1 MSKNLE
7 NFMEQNKDAFNEYEP
22 SAKLWDKLE
31 ADLKINNVSLHE
43 KAAVRKIN
51 MYKWVA
57 AASVTL
63 LIGGGI
69 FFFSQKNIEQVQ
81 PSFVKQHDEQKAKES
96 ITIKD
101 TLEIPTAPIQ
111 LKKEE
116 GFIVKQSLPK
126 DKKIEKIISD
136 KPENNEMLA
145 FNESKEHFAKL
156 ITYKGNEI
164 KKLAKNDPEVYK
176 NFSEDIA
183 ELNETYKQ
191 LNKQLP
197 KTNNKSALIN
207 AMIYNLQVQIDL
219 LNKQLIILNKIETIK
234 KKKDYENNI

>member
-7 NFMEQNKDAFNEYEP
+7 NFMEQNKDAFNDYKP
-22 SAKLWDKLE
+22 STKLWDKLE
-31 ADLKINNVSLHE
+31 ADLKANNVVLHQ

-57 AASVTL
+57 AASVIL

-69 FFFSQKNIEQVQ
+69 FFFAQKSIAPIQPNIA
-81 PSFVKQHDEQKAKES
+81 KQNNEQKAIEAVT
-96 ITIKD
+96 TID
-101 TLEIPTAPIQ
+101 TLKNNIGATIN
-111 LKKEE
+111 KEE
-116 GFIVKQSLPK
+116 KFIAKQSFENAEEKQKPSK
-126 DKKIEKIISD
+126 YIVEDK
-136 KPENNEMLA
+136 EMMA
-145 FNESKEHFAKL
+145 FNESKTHFAKL
-156 ITYKGNEI
+156 IAYKGNEI

-234 KKKDYENNI
+234 KKKEYENNI

>member
-7 NFMEQNKDAFNEYEP
+7 NFMEQNKDAFNDYKP
-22 SAKLWDKLE
+22 SEKLWDKLE
-31 ADLKINNVSLHE
+31 ADLKVSNVTLHQ

-57 AASVTL
+57 AASVIL
-63 LIGGGI
+63 LIGGGV
-69 FFFSQKNIEQVQ
+69 FFFTQKNIEPVQ
-81 PSFVKQHDEQKAKES
+81 PNFVKQNDAPKATEAIITIDTAKNNIAAPVNKEEKFIAEQSFENAKEKQKPS
-96 ITIKD
+96 KY
-101 TLEIPTAPIQ
+101 
-111 LKKEE
+111 
-116 GFIVKQSLPK
+116 IVE
-126 DKKIEKIISD
+126 DK
-136 KPENNEMLA
+136 EMLV
-145 FNESKEHFAKL
+145 FNESKTHFAKL
-156 ITYKGNEI
+156 IAYKGNEI

-176 NFSEDIA
+176 NFAEDID

>member
-7 NFMEQNKDAFNEYEP
+7 NFMEQNNDAFNEYEP

-31 ADLKINNVSLHE
+31 ADLKANNVLLHQ

-51 MYKWVA
+51 IYKWVA
-57 AASVTL
+57 AASVIL

-69 FFFSQKNIEQVQ
+69 FFFTQKSIEPAQ
-81 PSFVKQHDEQKAKES
+81 PNLVKQNDERKATES
-96 ITIKD
+96 ITTID
-101 TLEIPTAPIQ
+101 TSKNNISTPQ
-111 LKKEE
+111 NKEE
-116 GFIVKQSLPK
+116 KFIAKQSL
-126 DKKIEKIISD
+126 
-136 KPENNEMLA
+136 ENNVEKQKPSKYIVEDEEMAA
-145 FNESKEHFAKL
+145 FNESKAHFAKL
-156 ITYKGNEI
+156 IIYKGNEI

-176 NFSEDIA
+176 NFAGDLA
-183 ELNETYKQ
+183 ELNATYKE

>member
-7 NFMEQNKDAFNEYEP
+7 NFMEQNKDAFNDYEP

-31 ADLKINNVSLHE
+31 ADLKINNVVLHQ

-51 MYKWVA
+51 IYKWVA
-57 AASVTL
+57 AASVIL

-69 FFFSQKNIEQVQ
+69 FFFTQKSTEPIQPNIA
-81 PSFVKQHDEQKAKES
+81 KQHDEQKATES
-96 ITIKD
+96 ITTID
-101 TLEIPTAPIQ
+101 TAKNNISTPQ
-111 LKKEE
+111 NKENK
-116 GFIVKQSLPK
+116 FIAKQPF
-126 DKKIEKIISD
+126 
-136 KPENNEMLA
+136 ENNVEKQKLSKYIVEDEEMMA
-145 FNESKEHFAKL
+145 FNESRAHFAKL
-156 ITYKGNEI
+156 IAYKGNEI

-197 KTNNKSALIN
+197 QTNNKSALIN

>member
-7 NFMEQNKDAFNEYEP
+7 NFMEQNKDAFNDYEP

-31 ADLKINNVSLHE
+31 ANLKVSNVQLHQ

-57 AASVTL
+57 AASVIL
-63 LIGGGI
+63 LIGGSI
-69 FFFSQKNIEQVQ
+69 FFLMQKNIDTVQ
-81 PSFVKQHDEQKAKES
+81 PSFVKQNVETKPSEPITAIDTTNNS
-96 ITIKD
+96 IST
-101 TLEIPTAPIQ
+101 PQ
-111 LKKEE
+111 NKEE
-116 GFIVKQSLPK
+116 KFIAKQSLENTE
-126 DKKIEKIISD
+126 EKQ
-136 KPENNEMLA
+136 KPSKYIVEDEEMLA
-145 FNESKEHFAKL
+145 FNESKAHFAKL
-156 ITYKGNEI
+156 IAYKGNEI

>member
-7 NFMEQNKDAFNEYEP
+7 NFMKQNKDAFNDYKP
-22 SAKLWDKLE
+22 SEKLWNKLE
-31 ADLKINNVSLHE
+31 ADLKVNNVQLHQ

-57 AASVTL
+57 AASVIL

-69 FFFSQKNIEQVQ
+69 FFFNQKNTEPAQ
-81 PSFVKQHDEQKAKES
+81 PN
-96 ITIKD
+96 
-101 TLEIPTAPIQ
+101 
-111 LKKEE
+111 
-116 GFIVKQSLPK
+116 IVKQSDEQKDTKALITIDTPK
-126 DKKIEKIISD
+126 NNINDPVNKEEKFIAKQSLENTEEKQ
-136 KPENNEMLA
+136 KPSKYIVEDEEMLA
-145 FNESKEHFAKL
+145 FNESKTHFAKL

-183 ELNETYKQ
+183 ELNQTYKQ

-197 KTNNKSALIN
+197 NTNNKSALIN

>member
-7 NFMEQNKDAFNEYEP
+7 NFMEQNKDAFNDYEP

-31 ADLKINNVSLHE
+31 ADLKVNNVLLHQ

-57 AASVTL
+57 AASVVL
-63 LIGGGI
+63 LIGGAI
-69 FFFSQKNIEQVQ
+69 FFFTQKSVEPTQ
-81 PSFVKQHDEQKAKES
+81 PSFVKQHDEQKAIEAVT
-96 ITIKD
+96 TID
-101 TLEIPTAPIQ
+101 TLKNNIGATIN
-111 LKKEE
+111 KEE
-116 GFIVKQSLPK
+116 KFIAKQSL
-126 DKKIEKIISD
+126 
-136 KPENNEMLA
+136 ENNVEKQKPSKYIVEDKEMMV
-145 FNESKEHFAKL
+145 FNESKTHFAKL
-156 ITYKGNEI
+156 IAFKGNEI
-164 KKLAKNDPEVYK
+164 KKLAKNDPEIYK
-176 NFSEDIA
+176 SFSKDIA

>member
-7 NFMEQNKDAFNEYEP
+7 NFMEQNKDAFNDYVP

-31 ADLKINNVSLHE
+31 ADLKVNNVSLHQ

-51 MYKWVA
+51 LYKWVA
-57 AASVTL
+57 AASVVL

-69 FFFSQKNIEQVQ
+69 FFFTQKNIEPVQ
-81 PSFVKQHDEQKAKES
+81 PNMAKQNDEQKATEF
-96 ITIKD
+96 ITAID
-101 TLEIPTAPIQ
+101 TPKNNISVPQ
-111 LKKEE
+111 NKEE
-116 GFIVKQSLPK
+116 KFIAKQSLENKVEKQKPSK
-126 DKKIEKIISD
+126 YIVADK
-136 KPENNEMLA
+136 EMMA

-156 ITYKGNEI
+156 IAYKGGEI
-164 KKLAKNDPEVYK
+164 KKLAKNDPLVYK
-176 NFSEDIA
+176 NFAEDIA

-219 LNKQLIILNKIETIK
+219 LNKQLIILNKIQSSQ

>member
-1 MSKNLE
+1 MNKKLE
-7 NFMEQNKDAFNEYEP
+7 NFIEQNKAAFNDYEP
-22 SAKLWDKLE
+22 SAKLWDKIE
-31 ADLKINNVSLHE
+31 ADLKVNNVSLHK

-57 AASVTL
+57 AASVIL
-63 LIGGGI
+63 LIGGGV
-69 FFFSQKNIEQVQ
+69 FFFSQKNAEPAQ
-81 PSFVKQHDEQKAKES
+81 PNIAKQQDEPKAIGS
-96 ITIKD
+96 ITAMD
-101 TLEIPTAPIQ
+101 TPKIVKSLPI
-111 LKKEE
+111 KEE
-116 GFIVKQSLPK
+116 EKFIAKQSFENIEEKLKPSK
-126 DKKIEKIISD
+126 YIVEDK
-136 KPENNEMLA
+136 EMMA
-145 FNESKEHFAKL
+145 FNESKIHFAKL
-156 ITYKGNEI
+156 IAYKGNEI

-176 NFSEDIA
+176 NFSEDLA
-183 ELNETYKQ
+183 ELNATYKE

>member
-7 NFMEQNKDAFNEYEP
+7 NFMEQNKDAFNDYEP
-22 SAKLWDKLE
+22 SAKLWNKLE
-31 ADLKINNVSLHE
+31 ADLKENNVQLHQ
-43 KAAVRKIN
+43 KAVVRKIN

-57 AASVTL
+57 AASVAL

-69 FFFSQKNIEQVQ
+69 FFFTQKNIDPTQ
-81 PSFVKQHDEQKAKES
+81 PNFVKQNDEQKILAPIIIDSAKDSINAPISKEKKFIAKES
-96 ITIKD
+96 LQNNVETQKPSKYIV
-101 TLEIPTAPIQ
+101 EN
-111 LKKEE
+111 EE
-116 GFIVKQSLPK
+116 MI
-126 DKKIEKIISD
+126 
-136 KPENNEMLA
+136 A
-145 FNESKEHFAKL
+145 FNQSKAHFAKL
-156 ITYKGNEI
+156 IAYKGNEI

-176 NFSEDIA
+176 NFSKDIA

>member
-7 NFMEQNKDAFNEYEP
+7 NFVEQNKDAFNDYEP

-31 ADLKINNVSLHE
+31 ADLKVSNVTLHQ

-57 AASVTL
+57 AASVIL
-63 LIGGGI
+63 LIGGGV
-69 FFFSQKNIEQVQ
+69 FFFTQKNIEPVQ
-81 PSFVKQHDEQKAKES
+81 PNFVKQSDEQKATEAI
-96 ITIKD
+96 ITID
-101 TLEIPTAPIQ
+101 TPKINISAPI
-111 LKKEE
+111 KAEE
-116 GFIVKQSLPK
+116 KFIAKQSFENIEEKQKPSK
-126 DKKIEKIISD
+126 YIVEDK
-136 KPENNEMLA
+136 EMMA
-145 FNESKEHFAKL
+145 FNESKTHFAKL
-156 ITYKGNEI
+156 IAYKGNEI

-197 KTNNKSALIN
+197 KTDNKSALIN

>member
-7 NFMEQNKDAFNEYEP
+7 NFMEQNKDAFNDYKP
-22 SAKLWDKLE
+22 SEKLWDKLE
-31 ADLKINNVSLHE
+31 ADLKVSNVTLHQ

-57 AASVTL
+57 AASVAL

-69 FFFSQKNIEQVQ
+69 FFFSQKSIEPVQ
-81 PSFVKQHDEQKAKES
+81 PNFVKQNDAPKATEAI
-96 ITIKD
+96 ITID
-101 TLEIPTAPIQ
+101 TAKNNITAPIN
-111 LKKEE
+111 KEE
-116 GFIVKQSLPK
+116 KFIAKQSFENTEEKQKPSK
-126 DKKIEKIISD
+126 YVVEDK
-136 KPENNEMLA
+136 EMTA
-145 FNESKEHFAKL
+145 FNESKAHFARL
-156 ITYKGNEI
+156 IAYKGKEI
-164 KKLAKNDPEVYK
+164 KKLAKNDPEVYN

-183 ELNETYKQ
+183 ELNATYKQ